1 MRRKAFTRRSTL
13 QASACALGVLLSAS
27 VNSQSSPSAP
37 PADGSVV
44 AARNLNAMWWLRSA
58 LGVGLPTATL
68 FMEQPVASVINAP
81 YSAVGDTESVTRF
94 PDGNRIVQTTSVRYY
109 RDGQGRTRIERP
121 LPGIDSAETVM
132 INDIVSGQHYILHP
146 QAKMAQVLKVPATQP
161 AAQPVTRQPPVP
173 APEGGIQSL
182 LTGGGLALGS
192 TASSQAST
200 NAPSTV
206 SLGQKDMEGVT
217 TIGSRWEQTFAA
229 GTIGNDKPITVVVE
243 QWYSSDLGVV
253 VAASQRT
260 STGAELT
267 YRVHNITRNE
277 PDSALFAI
285 PADYTRHEG
294 QSMVMTAIRK
304 D

>member
-1 MRRKAFTRRSTL
+1 MRWRAFTRRSTL

-37 PADGSVV
+37 SAYGSVV
-44 AARNLNAMWWLRSA
+44 AARNLNAMWLRGA

-68 FMEQPVASVINAP
+68 FMEQPAASVVNAP

-121 LPGIDSAETVM
+121 LPGIDTAVTVM
-132 INDIVSGQHYILHP
+132 INDIVSGQYYILHP
-146 QAKMAQVLKVPATQP
+146 QAKMAQVLKVPNT
-161 AAQPVTRQPPVP
+161 QPVTRQPPVS

-200 NAPSTV
+200 NAPSTI

-260 STGAELT
+260 STEAELT
-267 YRVHNITRNE
+267 YRLHNITRNE

-294 QSMVMTAIRK
+294 QSMVMTATRK